1 MKCGTPLKGKEFS
14 SKMQEQQSLRKQ
26 FFRFSTATV
35 ASLLVFSL
43 YSIVDGLFVA
53 RGVGEYAMSAVNLS
67 VPFINLLFSIAVIF
81 AVGTSTIIA
90 YLLGQKNA
98 QSANKLFSQN
108 LVTLAVI
115 GITISILVLVFTKP
129 FALLLGA
136 DELTLEYTIHYLQGL
151 APFAVCFMI
160 SYNLEVL
167 VKTDGRPRLA
177 LITVCVGC
185 VTNCV
190 LDYLAIFHWDM
201 GIWGAAAAT
210 GVSQLLTCVIYM
222 THFFGKY
229 TTFHP
234 VRFRMD
240 WKIYRRL
247 LPIGISDGLTELC
260 NGLMIF
266 LFNHTILRCIGTD
279 GLVAYTIIAYANTL
293 VINITMGISQG
304 SQPLISFQNGRGDS
318 AAIGKLLGYG
328 LRTMCGVAAVCFTA
342 LFLAAPALIGMFLPE
357 AEPQMLAFSTDAF
370 RRYSLCYL
378 PVGFNIYIAGFLTA
392 MERPV
397 PAVAISTGRGLI
409 LQGSIL
415 LLLAAVFGGS
425 SIWFAPLISEL
436 LCLGLS
442 IFFLLRLRRTH
453 QAFSQ

>member
-1 MKCGTPLKGKEFS
+1 
-14 SKMQEQQSLRKQ
+14 MQKKQSLLKQ
-26 FFRFSTATV
+26 FFHFSAATV
-35 ASLLVFSL
+35 ASLMVFSL

-53 RGVGEYAMSAVNLS
+53 RGVGEYAMTAVNLS
-67 VPFINLLFSIAVIF
+67 VPFVNLLFSIAVIF

-108 LVTLAVI
+108 LVTLVVI
-115 GITISILVLVFTKP
+115 GVTISVLVLAFTEP
-129 FALLLGA
+129 LARLLGA
-136 DELTLEYTIHYLQGL
+136 EEITLEYTIHYLQGL

-177 LITVCVGC
+177 LVTVCVGC

-190 LDYLAIFHWDM
+190 LDYLAIFHWGL

-210 GVSQLLTCVIYM
+210 GLSQLLTCIIYL
-222 THFFGKY
+222 THFLGKR

-293 VINITMGISQG
+293 VINITMGVSQG
-304 SQPLISFQNGRGDS
+304 SQPLISFQNGRGDGT
-318 AAIGKLLGYG
+318 AIGNLLRYG
-328 LRTMCGVAAVCFTA
+328 LRTMCGIAAVCFTV
-342 LFLAAPALIGMFLPE
+342 LFLAAPKLVAVYLPE
-357 AEPQMLAFSTDAF
+357 AGAEMLTFATDAF

-392 MERPV
+392 MERPL
-397 PAVAISTGRGLI
+397 PAVSISTGRGLI

-415 LLLAAVFGGS
+415 LLLAAVLGGG
-425 SIWFAPLISEL
+425 SIWFAPVISEV

-442 IFFLLRLRRTH
+442 VFFLLRLRRTH
-453 QAFSQ
+453 PVFAKGKPA

>member
-1 MKCGTPLKGKEFS
+1 
-14 SKMQEQQSLRKQ
+14 MQKKQSLLKQ
-26 FFRFSTATV
+26 FFHFSAATV
-35 ASLLVFSL
+35 ASLMVFSL

-53 RGVGEYAMSAVNLS
+53 RGVGEYAMTAVNLS
-67 VPFINLLFSIAVIF
+67 VPFVNLLFSIAVIF

-115 GITISILVLVFTKP
+115 GVTISVLVLVFTEP
-129 FALLLGA
+129 LARLLGA
-136 DELTLEYTIHYLQGL
+136 EEVTLEYTIHYLQGL

-177 LITVCVGC
+177 LVTVCVGC

-190 LDYLAIFHWDM
+190 LDYLAIFHWGL

-210 GVSQLLTCVIYM
+210 GVSQLLTCVIYL
-222 THFFGKY
+222 THFLGKR

-293 VINITMGISQG
+293 VINITMGVSQG
-304 SQPLISFQNGRGDS
+304 SQPLISFQNGRGDG
-318 AAIGKLLGYG
+318 AAIGKLLRYG
-328 LRTMCGVAAVCFTA
+328 LRTMCGIAAVCFTV
-342 LFLAAPALIGMFLPE
+342 LFLAAPKLVAVYLPE
-357 AEPQMLAFSTDAF
+357 AGAEMLTFATDAF

-392 MERPV
+392 MERPL
-397 PAVAISTGRGLI
+397 PAVSISTGRGLI

-415 LLLAAVFGGS
+415 LLLAAVLGGS
-425 SIWFAPLISEL
+425 SIWFAPVISEV

-442 IFFLLRLRRTH
+442 VFFLLRLRRTH
-453 QAFSQ
+453 PVFAKGKPA

>member
-1 MKCGTPLKGKEFS
+1 
-14 SKMQEQQSLRKQ
+14 MQKKQSLLKQ
-26 FFRFSTATV
+26 FFHFSAATV
-35 ASLLVFSL
+35 ASLMVFSL

-53 RGVGEYAMSAVNLS
+53 RGVGEYAMTAVNLS
-67 VPFINLLFSIAVIF
+67 VPFVNLLFSIAVIF

-108 LVTLAVI
+108 LATLVVI
-115 GITISILVLVFTKP
+115 GVTISVLVLAFTEP
-129 FALLLGA
+129 LARLLGA
-136 DELTLEYTIHYLQGL
+136 EEVTLEYTIHYLQGL

-177 LITVCVGC
+177 LVTVCVGC
-185 VTNCV
+185 VANCV
-190 LDYLAIFHWDM
+190 LDYLAIFHWGL

-210 GVSQLLTCVIYM
+210 GLSQLLTCIIYL
-222 THFFGKY
+222 THFLGKR

-293 VINITMGISQG
+293 VINITMGVSQG
-304 SQPLISFQNGRGDS
+304 SQPLISFQNGRGDGT
-318 AAIGKLLGYG
+318 AIGNLLRYG
-328 LRTMCGVAAVCFTA
+328 LRTMCGIAAVCFTV
-342 LFLAAPALIGMFLPE
+342 LFLAAPKLVAVYLPE
-357 AEPQMLAFSTDAF
+357 AGAEMLTFATDAF

-392 MERPV
+392 MERPL
-397 PAVAISTGRGLI
+397 PAVSISTGRGLI

-415 LLLAAVFGGS
+415 LLLAAVLGGS
-425 SIWFAPLISEL
+425 SIWFAPVISEV

-442 IFFLLRLRRTH
+442 VFFLLRLRRTH
-453 QAFSQ
+453 PVFAKGKPA

>member
-1 MKCGTPLKGKEFS
+1 
-14 SKMQEQQSLRKQ
+14 MQKKQSLLKQ
-26 FFRFSTATV
+26 FFHFSAATV
-35 ASLLVFSL
+35 ASLMVFSL

-53 RGVGEYAMSAVNLS
+53 RGVGEYAMTAVNLS
-67 VPFINLLFSIAVIF
+67 VPFVNLLFSIAVIF

-108 LVTLAVI
+108 LATLVVI
-115 GITISILVLVFTKP
+115 GVTISVLVLAFTEP
-129 FALLLGA
+129 LARLLGA
-136 DELTLEYTIHYLQGL
+136 EEVTLEYTIHYLQGL

-177 LITVCVGC
+177 LVTVCVGC

-190 LDYLAIFHWDM
+190 LDYLAIFHWGL

-210 GVSQLLTCVIYM
+210 GLSQLLTCIIYL
-222 THFFGKY
+222 THFLGKH

-293 VINITMGISQG
+293 VINITMGVSQG
-304 SQPLISFQNGRGDS
+304 SQPLISFQNGRGDG
-318 AAIGKLLGYG
+318 AAIGNLLRYG
-328 LRTMCGVAAVCFTA
+328 LRTMCGIAAVCFTV
-342 LFLAAPALIGMFLPE
+342 LFLAAPKLVAVYLPE
-357 AEPQMLAFSTDAF
+357 AGAEMLTFATDAF

-392 MERPV
+392 MERPL
-397 PAVAISTGRGLI
+397 PAVSISTGRGLI

-415 LLLAAVFGGS
+415 LLLAAVLGGS
-425 SIWFAPLISEL
+425 SIWFAPVISEV

-442 IFFLLRLRRTH
+442 VFFLLRLRRTH
-453 QAFSQ
+453 PVFAKGKPA

>member
-1 MKCGTPLKGKEFS
+1 
-14 SKMQEQQSLRKQ
+14 MQKKQSLLKQ
-26 FFRFSTATV
+26 FFHFSAATV
-35 ASLLVFSL
+35 ASLMVFSL

-53 RGVGEYAMSAVNLS
+53 RGVGEYAMTAVNLS
-67 VPFINLLFSIAVIF
+67 VPFVNLLFSIAVIF

-108 LVTLAVI
+108 LVTLVVI
-115 GITISILVLVFTKP
+115 GVTISVLVLAFTEP
-129 FALLLGA
+129 LARLLGA
-136 DELTLEYTIHYLQGL
+136 EEVTLEYTIHYLQGL

-177 LITVCVGC
+177 LVTVCVGC

-190 LDYLAIFHWDM
+190 LDYLAIFHWGL

-210 GVSQLLTCVIYM
+210 GVSQLLTCLIYL
-222 THFFGKY
+222 THFLGKH

-293 VINITMGISQG
+293 VINITMGVSQG
-304 SQPLISFQNGRGDS
+304 SQPLISFQNGRGDGT
-318 AAIGKLLGYG
+318 AIGNLLRYG
-328 LRTMCGVAAVCFTA
+328 LRTMCGIAVVCFTV
-342 LFLAAPALIGMFLPE
+342 LFLAAPKLVAVYLPE
-357 AEPQMLAFSTDAF
+357 AGADMLTFATDAF

-392 MERPV
+392 MERPL
-397 PAVAISTGRGLI
+397 PAVGISTGRGLL

-415 LLLAAVFGGS
+415 LLLAAVLGGS
-425 SIWFAPLISEL
+425 SIWFAPVISEV

-442 IFFLLRLRRTH
+442 VFSLLRLRRTH
-453 QAFSQ
+453 PVFAKGKPA

>member
-1 MKCGTPLKGKEFS
+1 
-14 SKMQEQQSLRKQ
+14 MQKKQSLLKQ
-26 FFRFSTATV
+26 FFHFSAATV
-35 ASLLVFSL
+35 ASLMVFSL

-53 RGVGEYAMSAVNLS
+53 RGVGEYAMTAVNLS
-67 VPFINLLFSIAVIF
+67 VPFVNLLFSIAVIF

-108 LVTLAVI
+108 LVTLVVI
-115 GITISILVLVFTKP
+115 GVTISVLVLAFTEP
-129 FALLLGA
+129 LARLLGA
-136 DELTLEYTIHYLQGL
+136 EEVTLEYTIHYLQGL

-177 LITVCVGC
+177 LVTVCVGC

-190 LDYLAIFHWDM
+190 LDYLAIFHWGL
-201 GIWGAAAAT
+201 GIWGAAVAT
-210 GVSQLLTCVIYM
+210 GLSQLLTCLIYL
-222 THFFGKY
+222 THFLGKH

-293 VINITMGISQG
+293 VINITMGVSQG
-304 SQPLISFQNGRGDS
+304 SQPLISFQNGRGDGT
-318 AAIGKLLGYG
+318 AIGNLLRYG
-328 LRTMCGVAAVCFTA
+328 LRTMCGIAAVCFTV
-342 LFLAAPALIGMFLPE
+342 LFLAAPKLVAVYLPE
-357 AEPQMLAFSTDAF
+357 AGAEMLTFATDAF

-392 MERPV
+392 MERPL
-397 PAVAISTGRGLI
+397 PAVSISTGRGLI

-415 LLLAAVFGGS
+415 LLLAAVLGGG
-425 SIWFAPLISEL
+425 SIWFAPVISEV

-442 IFFLLRLRRTH
+442 VFFLLRLRRTH
-453 QAFSQ
+453 PVFAKGKPA

>member
-35 ASLLVFSL
+35 ASLMVFSL

-108 LVTLAVI
+108 LVTLTVI
-115 GITISILVLVFTKP
+115 GVTISVLVLVFTEP

-222 THFFGKY
+222 THFFGKH

-304 SQPLISFQNGRGDS
+304 SQPLISFQNGREDG

-442 IFFLLRLRRTH
+442 LFFLLRLRRTH
-453 QAFSQ
+453 RTLAP

>member
-1 MKCGTPLKGKEFS
+1 
-14 SKMQEQQSLRKQ
+14 MQEQQSLRKQ
-26 FFRFSTATV
+26 FVRFSTATV
-35 ASLLVFSL
+35 ASLMVFSL

-442 IFFLLRLRRTH
+442 VFFLLRLRRTH

>member
-1 MKCGTPLKGKEFS
+1 
-14 SKMQEQQSLRKQ
+14 MQEQQSLRKQ

-35 ASLLVFSL
+35 ASLMVFSL

-185 VTNCV
+185 VTNGV

>member
-1 MKCGTPLKGKEFS
+1 
-14 SKMQEQQSLRKQ
+14 MQKKQSLLKQ
-26 FFRFSTATV
+26 FFHFSAATV
-35 ASLLVFSL
+35 ASLMVFSL

-53 RGVGEYAMSAVNLS
+53 RGVGEYAMTAVNLS
-67 VPFINLLFSIAVIF
+67 VPFVNLLFSIAVIF

-108 LVTLAVI
+108 LATLVVI
-115 GITISILVLVFTKP
+115 GVTISVLVLAFTEP
-129 FALLLGA
+129 LARLLGA
-136 DELTLEYTIHYLQGL
+136 EEVTLEYTIHYLQGL

-177 LITVCVGC
+177 LVTVCVGC

-190 LDYLAIFHWDM
+190 LDYLAIFHWGL

-210 GVSQLLTCVIYM
+210 GLSQLLTCIIYL
-222 THFFGKY
+222 THFLGKH

-234 VRFRMD
+234 VCFRMD

-293 VINITMGISQG
+293 VINITMGVSQG
-304 SQPLISFQNGRGDS
+304 SQPLISFQNGRGDGT
-318 AAIGKLLGYG
+318 AIGNLLRYG
-328 LRTMCGVAAVCFTA
+328 LRTMCGIAAVCFTV
-342 LFLAAPALIGMFLPE
+342 LFLAAPKLVAVYLPE
-357 AEPQMLAFSTDAF
+357 AGAEMLTFATDAF

-392 MERPV
+392 MERPL
-397 PAVAISTGRGLI
+397 PAVSISTGRGLI

-415 LLLAAVFGGS
+415 LLLAAVLGGS
-425 SIWFAPLISEL
+425 SIWFAPVISEV
-436 LCLGLS
+436 LCLSLS
-442 IFFLLRLRRTH
+442 VFFLLRLRRTH
-453 QAFSQ
+453 PVFAKGKPA

>member
-1 MKCGTPLKGKEFS
+1 
-14 SKMQEQQSLRKQ
+14 MQKKQSLLKQ
-26 FFRFSTATV
+26 FFHFSAATV
-35 ASLLVFSL
+35 ASLMVFSL

-53 RGVGEYAMSAVNLS
+53 RGVGEYAMTAVNLS
-67 VPFINLLFSIAVIF
+67 VPFVNLLFSIAVIF

-108 LVTLAVI
+108 LVTLVVI
-115 GITISILVLVFTKP
+115 GVTISVLVLAFTEP
-129 FALLLGA
+129 LARLLGA
-136 DELTLEYTIHYLQGL
+136 EEVTLEYTIHYLQGL

-177 LITVCVGC
+177 LVTVCVGC

-190 LDYLAIFHWDM
+190 LDYLAIFHWGL

-210 GVSQLLTCVIYM
+210 GVSQLLTCLIYL
-222 THFFGKY
+222 THFLGKH

-293 VINITMGISQG
+293 VINITMGVSQG
-304 SQPLISFQNGRGDS
+304 SQPLISFQNGRGDG
-318 AAIGKLLGYG
+318 AAIGKLLRYG
-328 LRTMCGVAAVCFTA
+328 LRTMCGIAAVCFTV
-342 LFLAAPALIGMFLPE
+342 LFLAAPKLVAVYLPE
-357 AEPQMLAFSTDAF
+357 AGAEMLTFATDAF

-392 MERPV
+392 MERPL
-397 PAVAISTGRGLI
+397 PAVSISTGRGLI

-415 LLLAAVFGGS
+415 LLLAAVLGGG
-425 SIWFAPLISEL
+425 SIWFAPVISEV

-442 IFFLLRLRRTH
+442 VFFLLRLRRTH
-453 QAFSQ
+453 PVFAKGKPA

>member
-1 MKCGTPLKGKEFS
+1 
-14 SKMQEQQSLRKQ
+14 MQEQQSLRKQ

-35 ASLLVFSL
+35 ASLMVFSL

-151 APFAVCFMI
+151 APFVVCFMI

>member
-1 MKCGTPLKGKEFS
+1 
-14 SKMQEQQSLRKQ
+14 MQKKQSLLKQ
-26 FFRFSTATV
+26 FFHFSAATV
-35 ASLLVFSL
+35 ASLMVFSL

-53 RGVGEYAMSAVNLS
+53 RGVGEYAMTAVNLS
-67 VPFINLLFSIAVIF
+67 VPFVNLLFSIAVIF

-108 LVTLAVI
+108 LVTLVVI
-115 GITISILVLVFTKP
+115 GVTISVLVLVFTEP
-129 FALLLGA
+129 LARLLGA
-136 DELTLEYTIHYLQGL
+136 EEVTLEYTIHYLQGL

-190 LDYLAIFHWDM
+190 LDYLAIFHWGL

-210 GVSQLLTCVIYM
+210 GVSQLLTCIIYL
-222 THFFGKY
+222 THFLGKH

-293 VINITMGISQG
+293 VINITMGVSQG
-304 SQPLISFQNGRGDS
+304 SQPLISFQNGRGDG
-318 AAIGKLLGYG
+318 AAIGKLLRYG
-328 LRTMCGVAAVCFTA
+328 LRTMCGIAALCFTV
-342 LFLAAPALIGMFLPE
+342 LFLAAPKLVAVYLPE
-357 AEPQMLAFSTDAF
+357 AGAEMLTFATDAF

-392 MERPV
+392 MERPL
-397 PAVAISTGRGLI
+397 PAVSISTGRGLI

-415 LLLAAVFGGS
+415 LLLAAVLGGG
-425 SIWFAPLISEL
+425 SIWFAPVISEV

-442 IFFLLRLRRTH
+442 VFFLLRLRRTH
-453 QAFSQ
+453 PVFAKGKPA

>member
-1 MKCGTPLKGKEFS
+1 
-14 SKMQEQQSLRKQ
+14 MQKKQSLLKQ
-26 FFRFSTATV
+26 FFHLSAATV
-35 ASLLVFSL
+35 ASLMVFSL

-53 RGVGEYAMSAVNLS
+53 RGVGEYAMTAVNLS
-67 VPFINLLFSIAVIF
+67 VPFVNLLFSIAVIF

-108 LVTLAVI
+108 LATLVVI
-115 GITISILVLVFTKP
+115 GVTISVLVLAFTEP
-129 FALLLGA
+129 LARLLGA
-136 DELTLEYTIHYLQGL
+136 EEVTLEYTIHYLQGL

-177 LITVCVGC
+177 LVTVCVGC

-190 LDYLAIFHWDM
+190 LDYLAIFHWGL

-210 GVSQLLTCVIYM
+210 GLSQLLTCIIYL
-222 THFFGKY
+222 THFLGKH

-293 VINITMGISQG
+293 VINITMGVSQG
-304 SQPLISFQNGRGDS
+304 SQPLISFQNGRGDGT
-318 AAIGKLLGYG
+318 AIGNLLRYG
-328 LRTMCGVAAVCFTA
+328 LRTMCGIAAVCFTV
-342 LFLAAPALIGMFLPE
+342 LFLAAPKLVAVYLPE
-357 AEPQMLAFSTDAF
+357 AGAEMLTFATDAF

-392 MERPV
+392 MERPL
-397 PAVAISTGRGLI
+397 PAVSISTGRGLI

-415 LLLAAVFGGS
+415 LLLAAVLGGG
-425 SIWFAPLISEL
+425 SIWFAPVISEV

-442 IFFLLRLRRTH
+442 VFFLLRLRRTH
-453 QAFSQ
+453 PVFAKGKPA

>member
-1 MKCGTPLKGKEFS
+1 
-14 SKMQEQQSLRKQ
+14 MQKKQSLLKQ
-26 FFRFSTATV
+26 FFHFSAATV
-35 ASLLVFSL
+35 ASLMVFSL

-53 RGVGEYAMSAVNLS
+53 RGVGEYAMTAVNLS
-67 VPFINLLFSIAVIF
+67 VPFVNLLFSIAVIF

-115 GITISILVLVFTKP
+115 GVTISVLVLAFTEP
-129 FALLLGA
+129 LARLLGA
-136 DELTLEYTIHYLQGL
+136 EEVTLEYTIHYLQGL

-177 LITVCVGC
+177 LVTVCAGC

-190 LDYLAIFHWDM
+190 LDYLAIFHWGL

-210 GVSQLLTCVIYM
+210 GASQLLTCIIYL
-222 THFFGKY
+222 THFLGKH

-293 VINITMGISQG
+293 VINITMGVSQG
-304 SQPLISFQNGRGDS
+304 SQPLISFQNGRGDGT
-318 AAIGKLLGYG
+318 AIGKLLRYG
-328 LRTMCGVAAVCFTA
+328 LRTMCGIAAVCFTV
-342 LFLAAPALIGMFLPE
+342 LFLAAPKLVAVYLPE
-357 AEPQMLAFSTDAF
+357 AGAEMLTFATDAF

-392 MERPV
+392 MERPL
-397 PAVAISTGRGLI
+397 PAVSISTGRGLI

-415 LLLAAVFGGS
+415 LLLAAVLGGG
-425 SIWFAPLISEL
+425 SIWFAPVISEV

-442 IFFLLRLRRTH
+442 VFFLLRLRRTH
-453 QAFSQ
+453 PVFAKGKPA

>member
-1 MKCGTPLKGKEFS
+1 
-14 SKMQEQQSLRKQ
+14 MQKKQSLLKQ
-26 FFRFSTATV
+26 FFHFSAATV
-35 ASLLVFSL
+35 ASLMVFSL

-53 RGVGEYAMSAVNLS
+53 RGVGEYAMTAVNLS
-67 VPFINLLFSIAVIF
+67 VPFVNLLFSIAVIF

-108 LVTLAVI
+108 LATLVVI
-115 GITISILVLVFTKP
+115 GVTISVLVLAFTEP
-129 FALLLGA
+129 LARLLGA
-136 DELTLEYTIHYLQGL
+136 EEVTLEYTIHYLQGL

-177 LITVCVGC
+177 LVTVCVGC

-190 LDYLAIFHWDM
+190 LDYLAIFHWGL

-210 GVSQLLTCVIYM
+210 GASQLLTCIIYL
-222 THFFGKY
+222 THFLGKH

-293 VINITMGISQG
+293 VINITMGVSQG
-304 SQPLISFQNGRGDS
+304 SQPLISFQNGRGDG
-318 AAIGKLLGYG
+318 AAIGKLLRYG
-328 LRTMCGVAAVCFTA
+328 LRTMCGIAAVCFTV
-342 LFLAAPALIGMFLPE
+342 LFLAAPKLVAVYLPE
-357 AEPQMLAFSTDAF
+357 AGAEMLTFATDAF

-392 MERPV
+392 MERPL
-397 PAVAISTGRGLI
+397 PAVSISTGRGLI

-415 LLLAAVFGGS
+415 LLLAAVLGGG
-425 SIWFAPLISEL
+425 SIWFAPVISEV

-442 IFFLLRLRRTH
+442 VFFLLQLRRTH
-453 QAFSQ
+453 PVFAKGKPA

>member
-1 MKCGTPLKGKEFS
+1 
-14 SKMQEQQSLRKQ
+14 MQKKQSLLKQ
-26 FFRFSTATV
+26 FFHFSAATV
-35 ASLLVFSL
+35 ASLMVFSL

-53 RGVGEYAMSAVNLS
+53 RGVGEYAMTAVNLS
-67 VPFINLLFSIAVIF
+67 VPFVNLLFSIAVIF

-108 LVTLAVI
+108 LATLVVI
-115 GITISILVLVFTKP
+115 GVTISVLVLAFTEP
-129 FALLLGA
+129 LARLLGA
-136 DELTLEYTIHYLQGL
+136 EEVTLEYTIHYLQGL

-177 LITVCVGC
+177 LVTVCVGC

-190 LDYLAIFHWDM
+190 LDYLAIFHWGL

-210 GVSQLLTCVIYM
+210 GLSQLLTCIIYL
-222 THFFGKY
+222 THFLGKH

-293 VINITMGISQG
+293 VINITMGVSQG
-304 SQPLISFQNGRGDS
+304 SQPLISFQNGRGDGT
-318 AAIGKLLGYG
+318 AIGNLLRYG
-328 LRTMCGVAAVCFTA
+328 LRTMCGIAAVCFTE
-342 LFLAAPALIGMFLPE
+342 LFLAAPKLVAVYLPE
-357 AEPQMLAFSTDAF
+357 AGAEMLTFATDAF

-392 MERPV
+392 MERPL
-397 PAVAISTGRGLI
+397 PAVSISTGRGLI

-415 LLLAAVFGGS
+415 LLLAAVLGGS
-425 SIWFAPLISEL
+425 SIWFAPVISEV

-442 IFFLLRLRRTH
+442 VFFLLRLRRTH
-453 QAFSQ
+453 PVFAKGKPA

>member
-1 MKCGTPLKGKEFS
+1 
-14 SKMQEQQSLRKQ
+14 MQKKQSLLKQ
-26 FFRFSTATV
+26 FFHFSAATV
-35 ASLLVFSL
+35 ASLMVFSL

-53 RGVGEYAMSAVNLS
+53 RGVGEYAMTAVNLS
-67 VPFINLLFSIAVIF
+67 VPFVNLLFSIAVIF

-108 LVTLAVI
+108 LVTLVVI
-115 GITISILVLVFTKP
+115 GVTISVLVLAFTEP
-129 FALLLGA
+129 LARLLGA
-136 DELTLEYTIHYLQGL
+136 EEVTLEYTIHYLQGL

-177 LITVCVGC
+177 LVTVCVGC

-190 LDYLAIFHWDM
+190 LDYLAIFHWGL

-210 GVSQLLTCVIYM
+210 GLSQLLTCIIYL
-222 THFFGKY
+222 THFLGKH

-293 VINITMGISQG
+293 VINITMGVSQG
-304 SQPLISFQNGRGDS
+304 SQPLVSFQNGRGDGT
-318 AAIGKLLGYG
+318 AIGNLLRYG
-328 LRTMCGVAAVCFTA
+328 LRTMCGIAAVCFTV
-342 LFLAAPALIGMFLPE
+342 LFLAAPKLVAVYLPE
-357 AEPQMLAFSTDAF
+357 AGAEMLTFATDAF

-392 MERPV
+392 MERPL
-397 PAVAISTGRGLI
+397 PAVSISTGRGLI

-415 LLLAAVFGGS
+415 LLLAAVLGGG
-425 SIWFAPLISEL
+425 SIWFAPVISEV

-442 IFFLLRLRRTH
+442 VFFLLRLRRTH
-453 QAFSQ
+453 PVFAKGKTA

>member
-1 MKCGTPLKGKEFS
+1 
-14 SKMQEQQSLRKQ
+14 MQKKQSLLKQ
-26 FFRFSTATV
+26 FFHFSAATV
-35 ASLLVFSL
+35 ASLMVFSL

-53 RGVGEYAMSAVNLS
+53 RGVGEYAMTAVNLS
-67 VPFINLLFSIAVIF
+67 VPFVNLLFSIAVIF

-108 LVTLAVI
+108 LATLVVI
-115 GITISILVLVFTKP
+115 GVTISVLVLAFTEP
-129 FALLLGA
+129 LARLLGA
-136 DELTLEYTIHYLQGL
+136 EEVTLEYTIHYLQGL

-177 LITVCVGC
+177 LVTVCVGC

-190 LDYLAIFHWDM
+190 LDYLAIFHWGL

-210 GVSQLLTCVIYM
+210 GVSQLLTCIIYL
-222 THFFGKY
+222 THFLGKH

-293 VINITMGISQG
+293 VINITMGVSQG
-304 SQPLISFQNGRGDS
+304 SQPLISFQNGRGDGT
-318 AAIGKLLGYG
+318 AIGKLLRYG
-328 LRTMCGVAAVCFTA
+328 LRTMCGIAAVCFTV
-342 LFLAAPALIGMFLPE
+342 LFLAAPKLVAVYLPE
-357 AEPQMLAFSTDAF
+357 AGAEMLTFATDAF

-392 MERPV
+392 MERPL
-397 PAVAISTGRGLI
+397 PAVSISTGRGLI

-415 LLLAAVFGGS
+415 LLLAAVLGGG
-425 SIWFAPLISEL
+425 SIWFAPVISEV

-442 IFFLLRLRRTH
+442 VFFLLQLRRTH
-453 QAFSQ
+453 PVFAKGNPA

>member
-1 MKCGTPLKGKEFS
+1 
-14 SKMQEQQSLRKQ
+14 MQKKQSLLKQ
-26 FFRFSTATV
+26 FFHFSAATV
-35 ASLLVFSL
+35 ASLMVFSL

-53 RGVGEYAMSAVNLS
+53 RGVGEYAMTAVNLS
-67 VPFINLLFSIAVIF
+67 VPFVNLLFSIAVIF

-108 LVTLAVI
+108 LATLVVI
-115 GITISILVLVFTKP
+115 GVTISVLVLAFTEP
-129 FALLLGA
+129 LARLLGA
-136 DELTLEYTIHYLQGL
+136 EEVTLEYTIHYLQGL

-177 LITVCVGC
+177 LVTVCVGC

-190 LDYLAIFHWDM
+190 LDYLAIFHWGL

-210 GVSQLLTCVIYM
+210 GLSQLLTCLIYL
-222 THFFGKY
+222 THFLGKH

-293 VINITMGISQG
+293 VINITMGVSQG
-304 SQPLISFQNGRGDS
+304 SQPLISFQNGRGDGT
-318 AAIGKLLGYG
+318 AIGNLLRYG
-328 LRTMCGVAAVCFTA
+328 LRTMCGIAAVCFTV
-342 LFLAAPALIGMFLPE
+342 LFLAAPKLVAVYLPE
-357 AEPQMLAFSTDAF
+357 AGAEMLTFATDAF

-392 MERPV
+392 MERPL
-397 PAVAISTGRGLI
+397 PAVSISTGRGLI

-415 LLLAAVFGGS
+415 LLLAAVLGGS
-425 SIWFAPLISEL
+425 SIWFAPVISEV

-442 IFFLLRLRRTH
+442 VFFLLRLRRTH
-453 QAFSQ
+453 PVFAKGNPA

>member
-35 ASLLVFSL
+35 ASLMVFSL

-442 IFFLLRLRRTH
+442 VFFLLRLRRTH

>member
-1 MKCGTPLKGKEFS
+1 
-14 SKMQEQQSLRKQ
+14 MQEQQSLRKQ

-35 ASLLVFSL
+35 ASLMVFSL

-108 LVTLAVI
+108 LVTLTVI
-115 GITISILVLVFTKP
+115 GVTISVLVLVFTEP

-222 THFFGKY
+222 THFFGKH

-304 SQPLISFQNGRGDS
+304 SQPLISFQNGREDG

-328 LRTMCGVAAVCFTA
+328 LRAMCGVAAVCFTA

-442 IFFLLRLRRTH
+442 VFFLLRLRRTH
-453 QAFSQ
+453 RTLAP

>member
-1 MKCGTPLKGKEFS
+1 
-14 SKMQEQQSLRKQ
+14 MQKKQSLLKQ
-26 FFRFSTATV
+26 FFHFSAATV
-35 ASLLVFSL
+35 ASLMVFSL

-53 RGVGEYAMSAVNLS
+53 RGVGEYAMTAVNLS
-67 VPFINLLFSIAVIF
+67 VPFVNLLFSIAVIF

-108 LVTLAVI
+108 LVTLVVI
-115 GITISILVLVFTKP
+115 GVTISVLVLAFTEP
-129 FALLLGA
+129 LARLLGA
-136 DELTLEYTIHYLQGL
+136 EEVTLEYTIHYLQGL

-177 LITVCVGC
+177 LVTVCVGC

-190 LDYLAIFHWDM
+190 LDYLAIFHWGL

-210 GVSQLLTCVIYM
+210 GVSQLLTCLIYL
-222 THFFGKY
+222 THFLGKH

-293 VINITMGISQG
+293 VINITMGVSQG
-304 SQPLISFQNGRGDS
+304 SQPLISFQNGRGDG
-318 AAIGKLLGYG
+318 AAIGKLLRYG
-328 LRTMCGVAAVCFTA
+328 LHTMCGIAAVCFTV
-342 LFLAAPALIGMFLPE
+342 LFLAAPKLVAVYLPE
-357 AEPQMLAFSTDAF
+357 AGAEMLTFATDAF

-392 MERPV
+392 MERPL
-397 PAVAISTGRGLI
+397 PAVSISTGRGLI

-415 LLLAAVFGGS
+415 LLLAAVLGGG
-425 SIWFAPLISEL
+425 SIWFAPVISEV

-442 IFFLLRLRRTH
+442 VFFLLRLRRTH
-453 QAFSQ
+453 PVFAKGKPA

>member
-1 MKCGTPLKGKEFS
+1 
-14 SKMQEQQSLRKQ
+14 MQKKQSLLKQ
-26 FFRFSTATV
+26 FFHFSAATV
-35 ASLLVFSL
+35 ASLMVFSL

-53 RGVGEYAMSAVNLS
+53 RGVGEYAMTAVNLS
-67 VPFINLLFSIAVIF
+67 VPFVNLLFSIAVIF

-108 LVTLAVI
+108 LATLVVI
-115 GITISILVLVFTKP
+115 GVTISVLVLAFTEP
-129 FALLLGA
+129 LARLLGA
-136 DELTLEYTIHYLQGL
+136 EEVTLEYTIHYLQGL

-177 LITVCVGC
+177 LVTVCVGC

-190 LDYLAIFHWDM
+190 LDYLAIFHWGL

-210 GVSQLLTCVIYM
+210 GVSQLLTCLIYL
-222 THFFGKY
+222 THFLGKH

-293 VINITMGISQG
+293 VINITMGVSQG
-304 SQPLISFQNGRGDS
+304 SQPLISFQNGRGDG
-318 AAIGKLLGYG
+318 AAIGKLLRYG
-328 LRTMCGVAAVCFTA
+328 LRTMCGIAAVCFTV
-342 LFLAAPALIGMFLPE
+342 LFLAAPKLVAVYLPE
-357 AEPQMLAFSTDAF
+357 AGAEMLTFATDAF

-392 MERPV
+392 MERPF
-397 PAVAISTGRGLI
+397 PAVSISTGRGLL

-415 LLLAAVFGGS
+415 LLLAAVLGGG
-425 SIWFAPLISEL
+425 SIWFAPVISEV

-442 IFFLLRLRRTH
+442 VFFLLRLRRTH
-453 QAFSQ
+453 PVFAKGKPA

>member
-1 MKCGTPLKGKEFS
+1 
-14 SKMQEQQSLRKQ
+14 MQKKQSLLKQ
-26 FFRFSTATV
+26 FFHFSAATV
-35 ASLLVFSL
+35 ASLMVFSL

-53 RGVGEYAMSAVNLS
+53 RGVGEYAMTAVNLS
-67 VPFINLLFSIAVIF
+67 VPFVNLLFSIAVIF

-108 LVTLAVI
+108 LVTLVVI
-115 GITISILVLVFTKP
+115 GVTISVLVLAFTEP
-129 FALLLGA
+129 LARLLGA
-136 DELTLEYTIHYLQGL
+136 EEVTLEYTIHYLQGL

-177 LITVCVGC
+177 LVTVCVGC

-190 LDYLAIFHWDM
+190 LDYLAIFHWGL

-210 GVSQLLTCVIYM
+210 GVSQLLTCLIYL
-222 THFFGKY
+222 THFLGKH

-266 LFNHTILRCIGTD
+266 LFNHTILRCIGTN

-293 VINITMGISQG
+293 VINITMGVSQG
-304 SQPLISFQNGRGDS
+304 SQPLISFQNGRGDGT
-318 AAIGKLLGYG
+318 AIGNLLRYG
-328 LRTMCGVAAVCFTA
+328 LRTMCGIAAVCFTV
-342 LFLAAPALIGMFLPE
+342 LFLAAPKLVAVYLPE
-357 AEPQMLAFSTDAF
+357 AGAEMLTFATDAF

-392 MERPV
+392 MERPL
-397 PAVAISTGRGLI
+397 PAVSISTGRGLI

-415 LLLAAVFGGS
+415 LLLAAVLGGS
-425 SIWFAPLISEL
+425 SIWFAPVISEV

-442 IFFLLRLRRTH
+442 VFFLLRLRRTH
-453 QAFSQ
+453 PVFAKGKPA

>member
-1 MKCGTPLKGKEFS
+1 
-14 SKMQEQQSLRKQ
+14 MQKKQSLLKQ
-26 FFRFSTATV
+26 FFHFSAATV
-35 ASLLVFSL
+35 ASLMVFSL

-53 RGVGEYAMSAVNLS
+53 RGVGEYAMTAVNLS
-67 VPFINLLFSIAVIF
+67 VPFVNLLFSIAVIF

-108 LVTLAVI
+108 LATLAVI
-115 GITISILVLVFTKP
+115 GVTISVLVLAFTEP
-129 FALLLGA
+129 LARLLGA
-136 DELTLEYTIHYLQGL
+136 EEVTLEYTIHYLQGL

-177 LITVCVGC
+177 LVTVCVGC

-190 LDYLAIFHWDM
+190 LDYLAIFHWGL

-210 GVSQLLTCVIYM
+210 GLSQLLTCIIYL
-222 THFFGKY
+222 THFLGKH

-293 VINITMGISQG
+293 VINITMGVSQG
-304 SQPLISFQNGRGDS
+304 SQPLISFQNGRGDG
-318 AAIGKLLGYG
+318 AAIGKLLRYG
-328 LRTMCGVAAVCFTA
+328 LRAMCGIAAVCFTV
-342 LFLAAPALIGMFLPE
+342 LFLAAPKLVAVYLPE
-357 AEPQMLAFSTDAF
+357 AGAEMLTFATDAF

-392 MERPV
+392 MERPL
-397 PAVAISTGRGLI
+397 PAVSISTGRGLI

-415 LLLAAVFGGS
+415 LLLAAVLGGG
-425 SIWFAPLISEL
+425 SIWFAPVISEL

-442 IFFLLRLRRTH
+442 VFFLLRLRRTH
-453 QAFSQ
+453 PVFAKGKPA

>member
-1 MKCGTPLKGKEFS
+1 
-14 SKMQEQQSLRKQ
+14 MQKKQSLLKQ
-26 FFRFSTATV
+26 FFHFSAATV
-35 ASLLVFSL
+35 ASLMVFSL

-53 RGVGEYAMSAVNLS
+53 RGVGEYAMTAVNLS
-67 VPFINLLFSIAVIF
+67 VPFVNLLFSIAVIF

-108 LVTLAVI
+108 LATLVVI
-115 GITISILVLVFTKP
+115 GVTISVLVLAFTEP
-129 FALLLGA
+129 LARLLGA
-136 DELTLEYTIHYLQGL
+136 EEVTLEYTIHYLQGL

-177 LITVCVGC
+177 LVTVCVGC

-190 LDYLAIFHWDM
+190 LDYLAIFHWGL

-210 GVSQLLTCVIYM
+210 GASQLLTCIIYL
-222 THFFGKY
+222 THFLGKH

-293 VINITMGISQG
+293 VINITMGVSQG
-304 SQPLISFQNGRGDS
+304 SQPLISFQNGRGDGT
-318 AAIGKLLGYG
+318 AIGKLLRYG
-328 LRTMCGVAAVCFTA
+328 LRTMCGIAAVCFTV
-342 LFLAAPALIGMFLPE
+342 LFLAAPKLVAVYLPE
-357 AEPQMLAFSTDAF
+357 AGAEMLTFATDAF

-392 MERPV
+392 MERPL
-397 PAVAISTGRGLI
+397 PAVSISTGRGLI

-415 LLLAAVFGGS
+415 LLLAAVLGGG
-425 SIWFAPLISEL
+425 SIWFAPVISEV

-442 IFFLLRLRRTH
+442 VFFLLRLRRTH
-453 QAFSQ
+453 PVFAKGKPA

>member
-1 MKCGTPLKGKEFS
+1 
-14 SKMQEQQSLRKQ
+14 MQKKQSLLKQ
-26 FFRFSTATV
+26 FFHFSAATV
-35 ASLLVFSL
+35 ASLMVFSL

-53 RGVGEYAMSAVNLS
+53 RGVGEYAMTAVNLS
-67 VPFINLLFSIAVIF
+67 VPFVNLLFSIAVIF

-115 GITISILVLVFTKP
+115 GVTISVLVLAFTEP
-129 FALLLGA
+129 LARLLGA
-136 DELTLEYTIHYLQGL
+136 EEVTLEYTIHYLQGL

-177 LITVCVGC
+177 LVTVCVGC

-190 LDYLAIFHWDM
+190 LDYLAIFHWGL

-210 GVSQLLTCVIYM
+210 GLSQLLTCIIYL
-222 THFFGKY
+222 THFLGKH

-293 VINITMGISQG
+293 VINITMGVSQG
-304 SQPLISFQNGRGDS
+304 SQPLISFQNGRGDGT
-318 AAIGKLLGYG
+318 AIGNLLRYG
-328 LRTMCGVAAVCFTA
+328 LRTMCGIAAVCFTV
-342 LFLAAPALIGMFLPE
+342 LFLAAPKLVAVYLPE
-357 AEPQMLAFSTDAF
+357 AGAEMLTFATDAF

-392 MERPV
+392 MERPL
-397 PAVAISTGRGLI
+397 PAVSISTGRGLI

-415 LLLAAVFGGS
+415 LLLAAVLGGG
-425 SIWFAPLISEL
+425 SIWFAPVISEV

-442 IFFLLRLRRTH
+442 VFFLLRLRRTH
-453 QAFSQ
+453 PVFAKGEPA

>member
-1 MKCGTPLKGKEFS
+1 
-14 SKMQEQQSLRKQ
+14 MQKKQSLLKQ
-26 FFRFSTATV
+26 FFHFSAATV
-35 ASLLVFSL
+35 ASLMVFSL

-53 RGVGEYAMSAVNLS
+53 RGVGEYAMTAVNLS
-67 VPFINLLFSIAVIF
+67 VPFVNLLFSIAVIF

-108 LVTLAVI
+108 LVTLVVI
-115 GITISILVLVFTKP
+115 GVTISVLVLAFTEP
-129 FALLLGA
+129 LARLLGA
-136 DELTLEYTIHYLQGL
+136 EEVTLEYTIHYLQGL

-177 LITVCVGC
+177 LVTVCVGC

-190 LDYLAIFHWDM
+190 LDYLAIFHWGL

-210 GVSQLLTCVIYM
+210 GVSQLLTCIIYL
-222 THFFGKY
+222 THFLGKH

-293 VINITMGISQG
+293 VINITMGVSQG
-304 SQPLISFQNGRGDS
+304 SQPLISFQNGRGDGT
-318 AAIGKLLGYG
+318 AIGNLLRYG
-328 LRTMCGVAAVCFTA
+328 LRTMCGIAAVCFTV
-342 LFLAAPALIGMFLPE
+342 LFLAAPKLVAVYLPE
-357 AEPQMLAFSTDAF
+357 AGAEMLTFATDAF

-392 MERPV
+392 MERPL
-397 PAVAISTGRGLI
+397 PAVSISTGRGLI

-415 LLLAAVFGGS
+415 LLLAAVLGGG
-425 SIWFAPLISEL
+425 SIWFAPVISEV

-442 IFFLLRLRRTH
+442 VFFLLRLRRTH
-453 QAFSQ
+453 PVFAKGKPA

>member
-1 MKCGTPLKGKEFS
+1 
-14 SKMQEQQSLRKQ
+14 MQKKQSLLKQ
-26 FFRFSTATV
+26 FFHFSAATV
-35 ASLLVFSL
+35 ASLMVFSL

-53 RGVGEYAMSAVNLS
+53 RGVGEYAMTAVNLS
-67 VPFINLLFSIAVIF
+67 VPFVNLLFSIAVIF

-108 LVTLAVI
+108 LVTLVVI
-115 GITISILVLVFTKP
+115 GVTISVLVLAFTEP
-129 FALLLGA
+129 LARLLGA
-136 DELTLEYTIHYLQGL
+136 EEVTLEYTIHYLQGL

-177 LITVCVGC
+177 LVTVCVGC

-190 LDYLAIFHWDM
+190 LDYLAIFHWGL

-210 GVSQLLTCVIYM
+210 GLSQLLTCIIYL
-222 THFFGKY
+222 THFLGKH

-293 VINITMGISQG
+293 VINITMGVSQG
-304 SQPLISFQNGRGDS
+304 SQPLISFQNGRGDGT
-318 AAIGKLLGYG
+318 AIGNLLRYG
-328 LRTMCGVAAVCFTA
+328 LRTMCGIAAVCFTV
-342 LFLAAPALIGMFLPE
+342 LFLAAPKLVAVYLPE
-357 AEPQMLAFSTDAF
+357 AGAEMLTFATDAF

-392 MERPV
+392 MERPL
-397 PAVAISTGRGLI
+397 PAVSISTGRGLI

-415 LLLAAVFGGS
+415 LLLAAVLGGGS
-425 SIWFAPLISEL
+425 IWLAPVISEV

-442 IFFLLRLRRTH
+442 VFFLLRLRRTH
-453 QAFSQ
+453 PVFAKGKPA

>member
-1 MKCGTPLKGKEFS
+1 
-14 SKMQEQQSLRKQ
+14 MQKKQSLLKQ
-26 FFRFSTATV
+26 FFHFSAATV
-35 ASLLVFSL
+35 ASLMVFSL

-53 RGVGEYAMSAVNLS
+53 RGVGEYAMTAVNLS
-67 VPFINLLFSIAVIF
+67 VPFVNLLFSIAVIF

-108 LVTLAVI
+108 LATLVVI
-115 GITISILVLVFTKP
+115 GVTISVLVLAFTEP
-129 FALLLGA
+129 LARLLGA
-136 DELTLEYTIHYLQGL
+136 EEVTLEYTIHYLQGL

-177 LITVCVGC
+177 LVTVCVGC

-190 LDYLAIFHWDM
+190 LDYLAIFHWGL

-210 GVSQLLTCVIYM
+210 GVSQLLTCIIYL
-222 THFFGKY
+222 THFLGKR

-293 VINITMGISQG
+293 VINITMGVSQG
-304 SQPLISFQNGRGDS
+304 SQPLISFQNGRGDG
-318 AAIGKLLGYG
+318 AAIGKLLRYG
-328 LRTMCGVAAVCFTA
+328 LRTMCGIAAVCFTV
-342 LFLAAPALIGMFLPE
+342 LFLAAPKLVAVYLPE
-357 AEPQMLAFSTDAF
+357 AGAEMLTFATDAF

-392 MERPV
+392 MERPL
-397 PAVAISTGRGLI
+397 PAVSISTGRGLI

-415 LLLAAVFGGS
+415 LLLAAVLGGG
-425 SIWFAPLISEL
+425 SIWFAPVISEV

-442 IFFLLRLRRTH
+442 VFFLLRLRRTH
-453 QAFSQ
+453 PVFTKGKPA

>member
-1 MKCGTPLKGKEFS
+1 
-14 SKMQEQQSLRKQ
+14 MQKKQSLLKQ
-26 FFRFSTATV
+26 FFHFSAATV
-35 ASLLVFSL
+35 ASLMVFSL

-53 RGVGEYAMSAVNLS
+53 RGVGEYAMTAVNLS
-67 VPFINLLFSIAVIF
+67 VPFVNLLFSIAVIF

-108 LVTLAVI
+108 LVTLVVI
-115 GITISILVLVFTKP
+115 GVTISVLVLAFTEP
-129 FALLLGA
+129 LARLLGA
-136 DELTLEYTIHYLQGL
+136 EEVTLEYTIHYLQGL

-177 LITVCVGC
+177 LVTVCVGC

-190 LDYLAIFHWDM
+190 LDYLAIFHWGL

-210 GVSQLLTCVIYM
+210 GVSQLLTCLIYL
-222 THFFGKY
+222 THFLGKH

-293 VINITMGISQG
+293 VINITMGVSQG
-304 SQPLISFQNGRGDS
+304 SQPLISFQNGRGDG
-318 AAIGKLLGYG
+318 AAIGKLLRYG
-328 LRTMCGVAAVCFTA
+328 LRTMCGIAAVCFTV
-342 LFLAAPALIGMFLPE
+342 LFLAAPKLVAVYLPE
-357 AEPQMLAFSTDAF
+357 AGTEMLTFATDAF

-392 MERPV
+392 MERPL
-397 PAVAISTGRGLI
+397 PAVSISTGRGLI

-415 LLLAAVFGGS
+415 LLLAAVLGGS
-425 SIWFAPLISEL
+425 SIWFAPVISEM

-442 IFFLLRLRRTH
+442 VFFLLRLRRTH
-453 QAFSQ
+453 PVFAKGKPA

>member
-1 MKCGTPLKGKEFS
+1 
-14 SKMQEQQSLRKQ
+14 MQEQQSLRKQ

-35 ASLLVFSL
+35 ASLMVFSL

-108 LVTLAVI
+108 LVTLTVI
-115 GITISILVLVFTKP
+115 GVTISVLVLVFTEP

-222 THFFGKY
+222 THFFGKH

-304 SQPLISFQNGRGDS
+304 SQPLISFQNGREDG

-442 IFFLLRLRRTH
+442 VFFLLRLRRTH

>member
-1 MKCGTPLKGKEFS
+1 MLDER
-14 SKMQEQQSLRKQ
+14 SLLSQ
-26 FFRFSTATV
+26 FVRFSTATV
-35 ASLLVFSL
+35 ASLMVFSL

-67 VPFINLLFSIAVIF
+67 APFLNLLFSIAVIF
-81 AVGTSTIIA
+81 AVGTSTILSIF
-90 YLLGQKNA
+90 LGQGKRER
-98 QSANKLFSQN
+98 ANSLFSQN
-108 LVTLAVI
+108 VTLLAVA
-115 GITISILVLVFTKP
+115 GIIITVLVLLFLEPVAK
-129 FALLLGA
+129 LLGA
-136 DELTLEYTIHYLQGL
+136 EGVTLPYTKDYLAGL
-151 APFAVCFMI
+151 APFAVCFII
-160 SYNLEVL
+160 SYNMEILI
-167 VKTDGRPRLA
+167 KTDGYPQLA
-177 LITVCVGC
+177 IRTVITGC
-185 VTNCV
+185 LTNCV
-190 LDYLAIFHWDM
+190 LDYVAIFHLDL
-201 GIWGAAAAT
+201 GVWGAAVAT
-210 GVSQLLTCVIYM
+210 GLSQMLTCVIYLR
-222 THFFGKY
+222 HFIRGK
-229 TTFHP
+229 TTFHF

-240 WKIYRRL
+240 WRIYRRL
-247 LPIGISDGLTELC
+247 IPIGISDGVNELC

-304 SQPLISFQNGRGDS
+304 SQPLISFQNGREDG

-442 IFFLLRLRRTH
+442 VFFLLRLRRTH
-453 QAFSQ
+453 RTLAP

>member
-1 MKCGTPLKGKEFS
+1 
-14 SKMQEQQSLRKQ
+14 MQEQQSLRKQ

-35 ASLLVFSL
+35 ASLMVFSL

-115 GITISILVLVFTKP
+115 GITISILVLVFTKH

-185 VTNCV
+185 VTNCL

>member
-1 MKCGTPLKGKEFS
+1 
-14 SKMQEQQSLRKQ
+14 MQKKQSLLKQ
-26 FFRFSTATV
+26 FFHFSAATV
-35 ASLLVFSL
+35 ASLMVFSL

-53 RGVGEYAMSAVNLS
+53 RGVGEYAMTAVNLS
-67 VPFINLLFSIAVIF
+67 VPFVNLLFSIAVIF

-108 LVTLAVI
+108 LATLVVI
-115 GITISILVLVFTKP
+115 GVTISVLVLAFTEP
-129 FALLLGA
+129 LARLLGA
-136 DELTLEYTIHYLQGL
+136 EEVTLEYTIHYLQGL

-177 LITVCVGC
+177 LVTVCVGC

-190 LDYLAIFHWDM
+190 LDYLAIFHWGL

-210 GVSQLLTCVIYM
+210 GLSQLLTCIIYL
-222 THFFGKY
+222 THFLGKH

-293 VINITMGISQG
+293 VINITMGVSQG
-304 SQPLISFQNGRGDS
+304 SQPLISFQNGRGDGT
-318 AAIGKLLGYG
+318 AIGNLLRYG
-328 LRTMCGVAAVCFTA
+328 LRTMCGIAAVCFTV
-342 LFLAAPALIGMFLPE
+342 LFLAAPKLVAVYLPE
-357 AEPQMLAFSTDAF
+357 AGAEMLTFATDAF

-392 MERPV
+392 MERPL
-397 PAVAISTGRGLI
+397 PAVSISTGRGLI

-415 LLLAAVFGGS
+415 LLLAAVLGGS
-425 SIWFAPLISEL
+425 SIWFAPVISEV

-442 IFFLLRLRRTH
+442 VFFLLQLRRTH
-453 QAFSQ
+453 PVFAKGKPA

>member
-1 MKCGTPLKGKEFS
+1 
-14 SKMQEQQSLRKQ
+14 MQKKQSLLKQ
-26 FFRFSTATV
+26 FFHFSAATV
-35 ASLLVFSL
+35 ASLMVFSL

-53 RGVGEYAMSAVNLS
+53 RGVGEYAMTAVNLS
-67 VPFINLLFSIAVIF
+67 VPFVNLLFSIAVIF

-108 LVTLAVI
+108 LVTLVVI
-115 GITISILVLVFTKP
+115 GVTISVLVLAFTEP
-129 FALLLGA
+129 LARLLGA
-136 DELTLEYTIHYLQGL
+136 EEVTLEYTIHYLQGL

-177 LITVCVGC
+177 LVTVCVGC

-190 LDYLAIFHWDM
+190 LDYLAIFHWGL

-210 GVSQLLTCVIYM
+210 GLSQLLTCIIYL
-222 THFFGKY
+222 THFLGKR

-293 VINITMGISQG
+293 VINITMGVSQG
-304 SQPLISFQNGRGDS
+304 SQPLISFQNGRGDGT
-318 AAIGKLLGYG
+318 AIGNLLRYG
-328 LRTMCGVAAVCFTA
+328 LRTMCGIAAVCFTV
-342 LFLAAPALIGMFLPE
+342 LFLAAPKLVAVYLPE
-357 AEPQMLAFSTDAF
+357 AGAEMLTFATDAF

-392 MERPV
+392 MERPL
-397 PAVAISTGRGLI
+397 PAVSISTGRGLI

-415 LLLAAVFGGS
+415 LLLAAVLGGS
-425 SIWFAPLISEL
+425 SIWFAPVISEV
-436 LCLGLS
+436 LCLSLS
-442 IFFLLRLRRTH
+442 VFFLLRLRRTH
-453 QAFSQ
+453 PVFAKGKPA